1 MTKIYI
7 IQSYNTTESDIY
19 NPDPDFIENIITDN
33 KEEAQKICDY
43 VNEYNENNTGVN
55 DLINSGAN
63 IIEIDLAN
71 IKFETYE
78 SIKQRLEGGK

>member
-55 DLINSGAN
+55 DLINSSAN

>member
-33 KEEAQKICDY
+33 KKEAQRICDY

-55 DLINSGAN
+55 DLINSSAN